1 MNENDVKLRCAGLP
15 FSPPIYAS
23 ILILCSLAGCSRFPW
38 STSTA
43 SDEHLINELLYGS
56 PSPPDNRA
64 GNRHDWLSR
73 NDKQIT
79 PEPRQISSG
88 TSPSQSLPGLQR
100 CLFARGIPQETLQ
113 SADPSNFDRRGR
125 VDAEGRP
132 VAHTPML
139 IVLHETVA
147 SEAETLNLF
156 RTPHPDASSQ
166 ASYHMLI
173 PADGRRVRVVADV
186 DRAFG
191 AGNSAFDGFTIQ
203 LKSGIPGSINN
214 IALHLSFVSP
224 PDGRED
230 APTHSGYTPLQYRSA
245 AAQTLLWQLSYG
257 IPLERLTTHRAVDQ
271 SQTRTDPRSFD
282 WSQFHSVHRQLAV
295 SCGVQALAALP

>member
-1 MNENDVKLRCAGLP
+1 MKFWRCWPLP
-15 FSPPIYAS
+15 ISM
-23 ILILCSLAGCSRFPW
+23 LLLCLLAGCSRLPW
-38 STSTA
+38 STPSA
-43 SDEHLINELLYGS
+43 SDEDLINELLYGS
-56 PSPPDNRA
+56 PSPPANRA
-64 GNRHDWLSR
+64 GGRQVPNPKQ
-73 NDKQIT
+73 DKRIMLQ
-79 PEPRQISSG
+79 PSQFSGLASPRQAFS
-88 TSPSQSLPGLQR
+88 GLQR
-100 CLFARGIPQETLQ
+100 CLQARGIPAETLQ
-113 SADPSNFDRRGR
+113 PADPSNFDRRGR

-132 VAHTPML
+132 VAHVPLL
-139 IVLHETVA
+139 IVLHETVV

-156 RTPHPDASSQ
+156 RTPHRDASAQ

-173 PADGRRVRVVADV
+173 PADGRRVRIVADA

-191 AGNSAFDGFTIQ
+191 AGNSAFAGYTIQ
-203 LKSGIPGSINN
+203 LNPGIPGSINN
-214 IALHLSFVSP
+214 ISLHLSFVSP

-230 APTHSGYTPLQYRSA
+230 APAHSGYTPLQYRSA

-282 WSQFHSVHRQLAV
+282 WRQFRSVHRQLAA

>member
-1 MNENDVKLRCAGLP
+1 MLFSTP
-15 FSPPIYAS
+15 FYVC
-23 ILILCSLAGCSRFPW
+23 ILLLCSLAGCSRFPW
-38 STSTA
+38 STPVA
-43 SDEHLINELLYGS
+43 SDESLINELLYGV
-56 PSPPDNRA
+56 PSPPANRA
-64 GNRHDWLSR
+64 GDHRHGWPSPK
-73 NDKQIT
+73 DKQIT
-79 PEPRQISSG
+79 PGPRQISSG
-88 TSPSQSLPGLQR
+88 TSPFHSLPGLQS
-100 CLFARGIPQETLQ
+100 CLLARGIPQETIQ

-147 SEAETLNLF
+147 SEVETLNLF
-156 RTPHPDASSQ
+156 RTPHPNASSQ

-173 PADGRRVRVVADV
+173 PADGRRVRIVADV

-191 AGNSAFDGFTIQ
+191 AGNSSFDGYTIQ
-203 LKSGIPGSINN
+203 LKPGVPGSINN

-224 PDGRED
+224 PDGRAD
-230 APTHSGYTPLQYRSA
+230 APTHSGYTALQYRTA

-257 IPLERLTTHRAVDQ
+257 IPLDRLTTHRAVDQ

-282 WSQFHSVHRQLAV
+282 WSQFLSVHRQLAV
-295 SCGVQALAALP
+295 SCGVQALAVLPQTGG